1 MYYVVPHHGY
11 GRTNMQKK
19 IAWLSSLRG
28 IGCLFVLA
36 AHLGASSTN
45 YGMYFSGCGK
55 IGVWLFMI
63 FSGFWFFYPLCQK
76 KQSLNGQNLMSYYVR
91 KIIRIMIPYLAVLLI
106 SMGLGF
112 IPDGKE
118 LLRHLLLVDGYG
130 HFWYMPVI
138 MKFFLIAPLFWLL
151 QQIIKDRKWL
161 FAVIAGIGIVLS
173 VAFPFTTYTE
183 NSVQLR
189 WYVPVFLMGMLLAMI
204 WDFWSSRKQNSLGA
218 DAFVLVLAV
227 IMISLTPWF
236 RQKLWGIAP
245 SAYLQNKYL
254 LMGGLWC
261 LIILGIVKGRIWIKW
276 LDKSRILQWIGE
288 ISFPLYL
295 IHYPILMRLN
305 ATETGWA
312 KKVIIVLITSV
323 SLAAILHLG
332 VEKPC
337 IAWSKKLLE
346 HKQAD
351 SHI

>member
-1 MYYVVPHHGY
+1 
-11 GRTNMQKK
+11 MQKN

-45 YGMYFSGCGK
+45 YGMYFNGCGK

-63 FSGFWFFYPLCQK
+63 FSGFWFLYPLCQR
-76 KQSLNGQNLMSYYVR
+76 QQALNGRNLMGYYGK

-118 LLRHLLLVDGYG
+118 LLRHLLLIDGFG

-151 QQIIKDRKWL
+151 QQMIRNKKWL
-161 FAVIAGIGIVLS
+161 FAIIVGIGIALS
-173 VAFPFTTYTE
+173 IVFPFTAYTE
-183 NSVQLR
+183 NSTQLR
-189 WYVPVFLMGMLLAMI
+189 WYVPVFLMGMLLAI
-204 WDFWSSRKQNSLGA
+204 SWEAWNNWKENSVGA
-218 DAFVLVLAV
+218 DAIVLALVV
-227 IMISLTPWF
+227 ILFSLTPWF
-236 RQKLWGIAP
+236 RQKLWGIEP

-261 LIILGIVKGRIWIKW
+261 LIILGIVKGKIWKTW
-276 LDKSRILQWIGE
+276 LNKSRILQWIGE

-295 IHYPILMRLN
+295 IHFPILMRLN
-305 ATETGWA
+305 ATEIGWA
-312 KKVIIVLITSV
+312 KKVIIVLVTSIL
-323 SLAAILHLG
+323 LASILHWG

-337 IAWSKKLLE
+337 ITLSKKLTE
-346 HKQAD
+346 YKK
-351 SHI
+351 SEK

>member
-1 MYYVVPHHGY
+1 
-11 GRTNMQKK
+11 MQKN

-45 YGMYFSGCGK
+45 YGMYFNGCGK

-63 FSGFWFFYPLCQK
+63 FSGFWFLYPLCQR
-76 KQSLNGQNLMSYYVR
+76 QQALNGRNLMGYYGK

-118 LLRHLLLVDGYG
+118 LLRHLLLIDGFG

-151 QQIIKDRKWL
+151 QQMIRNKKWL
-161 FAVIAGIGIVLS
+161 FALIAGIGIALS
-173 VAFPFTTYTE
+173 VVFPFITYTE
-183 NSVQLR
+183 NSMQLQ
-189 WYVPVFLMGMLLAMI
+189 WYVPVFLMGMLLAI
-204 WDFWSSRKQNSLGA
+204 FWDFWNNWKENSVGA
-218 DAFVLVLAV
+218 DVIVLALVV
-227 IMISLTPWF
+227 ILFSLTPWF
-236 RQKLWGIAP
+236 RQKLWGIEP

-261 LIILGIVKGRIWIKW
+261 LIILGIVKGKIWKEW
-276 LDKSRILQWIGE
+276 LNKSCILQWIGE

-305 ATETGWA
+305 ATEMGWTR
-312 KKVIIVLITSV
+312 KVIIVLVTSIP
-323 SLAAILHLG
+323 LAAILHWG

-337 IAWSKKLLE
+337 ITLSRKLTEYKKTE
-346 HKQAD
+346 EEEK
-351 SHI
+351 

>member
-1 MYYVVPHHGY
+1 
-11 GRTNMQKK
+11 MQKN

-45 YGMYFSGCGK
+45 YGMYFNGCGK

-63 FSGFWFFYPLCQK
+63 FSGFWFLYPLCQR
-76 KQSLNGQNLMSYYVR
+76 QQALNGRNLMGYYGK
-91 KIIRIMIPYLAVLLI
+91 KIIRIIIPYLAVLLI

-118 LLRHLLLVDGYG
+118 LLRHLLLIDGFG

-151 QQIIKDRKWL
+151 QQMIRNKKWL
-161 FAVIAGIGIVLS
+161 FAIIAGIGIALS
-173 VAFPFTTYTE
+173 VVFPFTTYTE
-183 NSVQLR
+183 NSMQLR
-189 WYVPVFLMGMLLAMI
+189 WYVPVFLMGMLLAII
-204 WDFWSSRKQNSLGA
+204 WEAWNNWKENSVGA
-218 DAFVLVLAV
+218 DVIVLALAV
-227 IMISLTPWF
+227 ILFSLTPWF
-236 RQKLWGIAP
+236 RQKLWGIEP

-261 LIILGIVKGRIWIKW
+261 LIILGIVKGKIWKVW
-276 LDKSRILQWIGE
+276 LNKSRVLQWIGE

-295 IHYPILMRLN
+295 IHFPILMRLN
-305 ATETGWA
+305 ATEIGWA
-312 KKVIIVLITSV
+312 KKVIIVLVTSIL
-323 SLAAILHLG
+323 LASILHWG

-337 IAWSKKLLE
+337 ITLSRKLTEYKKTE
-346 HKQAD
+346 KEEN
-351 SHI
+351 

>member
-1 MYYVVPHHGY
+1 
-11 GRTNMQKK
+11 MQKN

-45 YGMYFSGCGK
+45 YGMYFNGCGK

-63 FSGFWFFYPLCQK
+63 FSGFWFLYPLCQR
-76 KQSLNGQNLMSYYVR
+76 QQDLNGQNLMGYYGK

-118 LLRHLLLVDGYG
+118 LLRHLLLIDGFG

-151 QQIIKDRKWL
+151 QQMIKDKKWL
-161 FAVIAGIGIVLS
+161 FAVIAGIGIVLA
-173 VAFPFTTYTE
+173 VVFPFTTYTE
-183 NSVQLR
+183 NSTQLR
-189 WYVPVFLMGMLLAMI
+189 WYVPVFLMGMLLAII
-204 WDFWSSRKQNSLGA
+204 WEAWNNWKENSIGA
-218 DAFVLVLAV
+218 DVIVLVLV
-227 IMISLTPWF
+227 LILFSFTPWL
-236 RQKLWGIAP
+236 RQKLWGIDP

-261 LIILGIVKGRIWIKW
+261 FIILGIVKGKIWKAW
-276 LDKSRILQWIGE
+276 LNKSRVLQWIGE

-295 IHYPILMRLN
+295 IHFPILMRLN
-305 ATETGWA
+305 ATEIGWA
-312 KKVIIVLITSV
+312 KKVIIVLVTSIL
-323 SLAAILHLG
+323 LAAILHWG

-337 IAWSKKLLE
+337 ITLSRKLTE
-346 HKQAD
+346 HKKTEKEEK
-351 SHI
+351 

>member
-1 MYYVVPHHGY
+1 MYYVVPHYGY

-63 FSGFWFFYPLCQK
+63 FSGFWFLYPLCQK
-76 KQSLNGQNLMSYYVR
+76 QQPLNGPNLMSYYAK
-91 KIIRIMIPYLAVLLI
+91 KIFRIMIPYLAVLLI

-138 MKFFLIAPLFWLL
+138 MKFFLMAPLFWLL
-151 QQIIKDRKWL
+151 QQRIMDKKWL
-161 FAVIAGIGIVLS
+161 FMLIAAIGIVLS
-173 VAFPFTTYTE
+173 VAFPFTAYTE
-183 NSVQLR
+183 NSIQLR
-189 WYVPVFLMGMLLAMI
+189 WYIPVFLMGMLLAVI
-204 WDFWSSRKQNSLGA
+204 WDFWNSWKQNSIGA
-218 DAFVLVLAV
+218 DAFVLVLVV

-236 RQKLWGIAP
+236 RQRLWGIAP

-261 LIILGIVKGRIWIKW
+261 LIILGIVKGKIWIEW
-276 LDKSRILQWIGE
+276 LNKSCILQWMGE

-305 ATETGWA
+305 ATEAGWV
-312 KKVIIVLITSV
+312 KKVIIVLVASIL
-323 SLAAILHLG
+323 LAAILHSG

-337 IAWSKKLLE
+337 IAWSKKLTE
-346 HKQAD
+346 HKQTD

>member
-1 MYYVVPHHGY
+1 
-11 GRTNMQKK
+11 MQKN

-45 YGMYFSGCGK
+45 YGMYFNGCGK

-63 FSGFWFFYPLCQK
+63 FSGFWFLYPLCQR
-76 KQSLNGQNLMSYYVR
+76 QQALNGRNLMGYYGK

-118 LLRHLLLVDGYG
+118 LLRHLLLIDGFG

-151 QQIIKDRKWL
+151 QQMIRNKKWL
-161 FAVIAGIGIVLS
+161 FAIIVGIGIALS
-173 VAFPFTTYTE
+173 IVFPFTAYTE
-183 NSVQLR
+183 NSTQLR
-189 WYVPVFLMGMLLAMI
+189 WYVPVFLMGMLLAI
-204 WDFWSSRKQNSLGA
+204 SWEAWNNWKENSVGA
-218 DAFVLVLAV
+218 DAIVLALVV
-227 IMISLTPWF
+227 ILFSLTPWF
-236 RQKLWGIAP
+236 RQKLWGIEP

-261 LIILGIVKGRIWIKW
+261 LIILGIVKGKIWKAW
-276 LDKSRILQWIGE
+276 LNKSRILQWIGE

-295 IHYPILMRLN
+295 IHFPILMRLN
-305 ATETGWA
+305 ATEIGWA
-312 KKVIIVLITSV
+312 KKVIIVLVTSIL
-323 SLAAILHLG
+323 LASILHWG

-337 IAWSKKLLE
+337 ITLSKKLTE
-346 HKQAD
+346 YKK
-351 SHI
+351 SEK

>member
-1 MYYVVPHHGY
+1 
-11 GRTNMQKK
+11 MQKN

-45 YGMYFSGCGK
+45 YGMYFNGCGK

-63 FSGFWFFYPLCQK
+63 FSGFWFLYPLCQR
-76 KQSLNGQNLMSYYVR
+76 QQALNGRNLMGYYGK

-118 LLRHLLLVDGYG
+118 LLRHLLLIDGFG

-151 QQIIKDRKWL
+151 QQMIRNKKWL
-161 FAVIAGIGIVLS
+161 FAIIAGIGIALS
-173 VAFPFTTYTE
+173 IVFPFTAYTE
-183 NSVQLR
+183 NSTQLR
-189 WYVPVFLMGMLLAMI
+189 WYVPVFLMGMLLAI
-204 WDFWSSRKQNSLGA
+204 SWEAWNNWKENSVGA
-218 DAFVLVLAV
+218 DAIVLALVV
-227 IMISLTPWF
+227 ILFSLTPWF
-236 RQKLWGIAP
+236 RQKLWGIEP

-261 LIILGIVKGRIWIKW
+261 LIILGIVKGKIWKAW
-276 LDKSRILQWIGE
+276 LNKSRILQWIGE

-295 IHYPILMRLN
+295 IHFPILMRLN
-305 ATETGWA
+305 ATEIGWA
-312 KKVIIVLITSV
+312 KKVIIVLVTSIL
-323 SLAAILHLG
+323 LASILHWG

-337 IAWSKKLLE
+337 ITLSKKLTE
-346 HKQAD
+346 YKK
-351 SHI
+351 SEK

>member
-1 MYYVVPHHGY
+1 
-11 GRTNMQKK
+11 MQKN

-45 YGMYFSGCGK
+45 YGMYFNGCGK

-63 FSGFWFFYPLCQK
+63 FSGFWFLYPLCQR
-76 KQSLNGQNLMSYYVR
+76 QQALNGRNLMGYYGK

-112 IPDGKE
+112 FPDGKE
-118 LLRHLLLVDGYG
+118 LLRHLLLVDGFG

-151 QQIIKDRKWL
+151 QQMIRNKKWL
-161 FAVIAGIGIVLS
+161 FAIIAGIGIALS
-173 VAFPFTTYTE
+173 VVFPFTTYTE
-183 NSVQLR
+183 NSTQLR
-189 WYVPVFLMGMLLAMI
+189 WYVPVFLMGMLLAII
-204 WDFWSSRKQNSLGA
+204 WDFWNNWKENSVGA
-218 DAFVLVLAV
+218 DVIVLVLAV
-227 IMISLTPWF
+227 ILFSFTPWF
-236 RQKLWGIAP
+236 QQKLWGIEP

-261 LIILGIVKGRIWIKW
+261 LIILGIVKGKIWKAW
-276 LDKSRILQWIGE
+276 LNKSRILQWIGE

-295 IHYPILMRLN
+295 IHFPILMRLN
-305 ATETGWA
+305 TTEMGWT
-312 KKVIIVLITSV
+312 KKVIIVLVTSIL
-323 SLAAILHLG
+323 LAAILHWG

-337 IAWSKKLLE
+337 ITLSKKLTE
-346 HKQAD
+346 YKK
-351 SHI
+351 SEK

>member
-1 MYYVVPHHGY
+1 
-11 GRTNMQKK
+11 MQKN

-45 YGMYFSGCGK
+45 YGMYFNGCGK

-63 FSGFWFFYPLCQK
+63 FSGFWFLYPLCQR
-76 KQSLNGQNLMSYYVR
+76 QQALNGRNLMGYYGK

-118 LLRHLLLVDGYG
+118 LLRHLLLIDGFG

-151 QQIIKDRKWL
+151 QQMIRNKKWL
-161 FAVIAGIGIVLS
+161 FAIIAGIGIALS
-173 VAFPFTTYTE
+173 VVFPFITYTE
-183 NSVQLR
+183 NSMQLQ
-189 WYVPVFLMGMLLAMI
+189 WYVPVFLMGMLLAI
-204 WDFWSSRKQNSLGA
+204 FWDFWNNWKENSVGA
-218 DAFVLVLAV
+218 DVIVLALVV
-227 IMISLTPWF
+227 ILFSLTPWF
-236 RQKLWGIAP
+236 RQKLWGIEP

-261 LIILGIVKGRIWIKW
+261 LIILGIVKGKIWKEW
-276 LDKSRILQWIGE
+276 LNKSCILQWIGE

-305 ATETGWA
+305 ATEMGWTR
-312 KKVIIVLITSV
+312 KVIIVLVTSIP
-323 SLAAILHLG
+323 LAAILHWG

-337 IAWSKKLLE
+337 ITLSRKLTE
-346 HKQAD
+346 HKKTEK
-351 SHI
+351 

>member
-1 MYYVVPHHGY
+1 
-11 GRTNMQKK
+11 MQKN

-45 YGMYFSGCGK
+45 YGMYFNGCGK

-63 FSGFWFFYPLCQK
+63 FSGFWFLYPRCQR
-76 KQSLNGQNLMSYYVR
+76 QQALNGRNLMGYYGK

-118 LLRHLLLVDGYG
+118 LLRHLLLIDGFG

-151 QQIIKDRKWL
+151 QQMIKDKKWL
-161 FAVIAGIGIVLS
+161 FAVIAGIGIVLA
-173 VAFPFTTYTE
+173 VVFPFTTYTE
-183 NSVQLR
+183 NSMQLR
-189 WYVPVFLMGMLLAMI
+189 WYVPVFLMGMLLAII
-204 WDFWSSRKQNSLGA
+204 WESWSNWKENSIGA
-218 DAFVLVLAV
+218 DVIVLVLAV
-227 IMISLTPWF
+227 ILFSFTPWF
-236 RQKLWGIAP
+236 RQKLWGIEP

-261 LIILGIVKGRIWIKW
+261 LIILGIVKGKIWKVW
-276 LDKSRILQWIGE
+276 LNKSHVLQWIGE

-295 IHYPILMRLN
+295 IHFPILMRLN
-305 ATETGWA
+305 ATEIGWA
-312 KKVIIVLITSV
+312 KKVIIVLVTSIL
-323 SLAAILHLG
+323 LASILHWG

-337 IAWSKKLLE
+337 ITLSRKLTEYKKTE
-346 HKQAD
+346 KEEN
-351 SHI
+351 

>member
-1 MYYVVPHHGY
+1 
-11 GRTNMQKK
+11 MQKN

-45 YGMYFSGCGK
+45 YGMYFNGCGK

-63 FSGFWFFYPLCQK
+63 FSGFWFLYPLCQRQQALK
-76 KQSLNGQNLMSYYVR
+76 GRNLMGYYGK

-118 LLRHLLLVDGYG
+118 LLRHLLLVDGFG

-151 QQIIKDRKWL
+151 QQMIRNKKWL
-161 FAVIAGIGIVLS
+161 FAIIAGIGIALS
-173 VAFPFTTYTE
+173 VVFPFTTYTE
-183 NSVQLR
+183 NSTQLR
-189 WYVPVFLMGMLLAMI
+189 WYVPVFLMGMLLAII
-204 WDFWSSRKQNSLGA
+204 WDFWNNWKENSIGA
-218 DAFVLVLAV
+218 DVIVLALVV
-227 IMISLTPWF
+227 ILFSLTPWF
-236 RQKLWGIAP
+236 RQKLWGIEP

-261 LIILGIVKGRIWIKW
+261 LIILGIVKGKIWKAW
-276 LDKSRILQWIGE
+276 LNKSRVLQWIGE

-295 IHYPILMRLN
+295 IHFPILMRLN
-305 ATETGWA
+305 TTEMGWT
-312 KKVIIVLITSV
+312 KKVIIVLVTSIL
-323 SLAAILHLG
+323 LAAILHWG

-337 IAWSKKLLE
+337 ITLSKKLTE
-346 HKQAD
+346 YKK
-351 SHI
+351 SEK

>member
-1 MYYVVPHHGY
+1 
-11 GRTNMQKK
+11 MQKK
-19 IAWLSSLRG
+19 TTWLSSLRG

-45 YGMYFSGCGK
+45 YGMYFNGCGK

-63 FSGFWFFYPLCQK
+63 FSGFWFLYPLCQRQQVLK
-76 KQSLNGQNLMSYYVR
+76 GRNLMGYYGK

-118 LLRHLLLVDGYG
+118 LLRHLLLVDGFG

-151 QQIIKDRKWL
+151 QQMIRNKKWL
-161 FAVIAGIGIVLS
+161 FAIIAGIGIALS
-173 VAFPFTTYTE
+173 VVFPFTTYTE
-183 NSVQLR
+183 NSTQLR
-189 WYVPVFLMGMLLAMI
+189 WYVPVFLMGMLLAII
-204 WDFWSSRKQNSLGA
+204 WDFWNNWKENSVGA
-218 DAFVLVLAV
+218 DVIVLALVV
-227 IMISLTPWF
+227 ILFSLTPWF
-236 RQKLWGIAP
+236 RQKLWGIEP

-261 LIILGIVKGRIWIKW
+261 LIILGIVKGKIWKAW
-276 LDKSRILQWIGE
+276 LNKSRILQWIGE

-295 IHYPILMRLN
+295 IHFPILMRLN
-305 ATETGWA
+305 TTEMGWT
-312 KKVIIVLITSV
+312 KKVIIVLVTSIL
-323 SLAAILHLG
+323 LAAILHWG

-337 IAWSKKLLE
+337 ITLSKKLTE
-346 HKQAD
+346 YKK
-351 SHI
+351 SEK

>member
-1 MYYVVPHHGY
+1 
-11 GRTNMQKK
+11 MQKK

-28 IGCLFVLA
+28 IGCLCVLA

-55 IGVWLFMI
+55 IGVWLFII
-63 FSGFWFFYPLCQK
+63 FSGFWFLYPLCQK
-76 KQSLNGQNLMSYYVR
+76 KSPLNVQNLMSYYVR

-112 IPDGKE
+112 ISDGKE

-161 FAVIAGIGIVLS
+161 FAVIAGIGIVLA

-183 NSVQLR
+183 NSVQLC
-189 WYVPVFLMGMLLAMI
+189 WYVPVFLMGMLLAII
-204 WDFWSSRKQNSLGA
+204 WEFWSSRKQNRLEA
-218 DAFVLVLAV
+218 DALVLVLVV

-254 LMGGLWC
+254 LIGGLWC

-312 KKVIIVLITSV
+312 KRVIMVLVASV
-323 SLAAILHLG
+323 SLAVILHSG

-337 IAWSKKLLE
+337 IAWSKKLIE
-346 HKQAD
+346 HK
-351 SHI
+351 

>member
-1 MYYVVPHHGY
+1 
-11 GRTNMQKK
+11 MQKN

-45 YGMYFSGCGK
+45 YGMYFNGCGK

-63 FSGFWFFYPLCQK
+63 FSGFWFLYPLCQR
-76 KQSLNGQNLMSYYVR
+76 QQALNGRNLMGYYGK

-118 LLRHLLLVDGYG
+118 LLRHLLLIDGFG

-151 QQIIKDRKWL
+151 QQMIRNKKWL
-161 FAVIAGIGIVLS
+161 FAIIVGIGIALS
-173 VAFPFTTYTE
+173 VVFPFTAYTE
-183 NSVQLR
+183 NSTQLR
-189 WYVPVFLMGMLLAMI
+189 WYVPVFLMGMLLAI
-204 WDFWSSRKQNSLGA
+204 SWEAWNNWKENSVGA
-218 DAFVLVLAV
+218 DAIVLALAV
-227 IMISLTPWF
+227 ILFSLTPWF
-236 RQKLWGIAP
+236 RQKLWGIEP

-261 LIILGIVKGRIWIKW
+261 LIILGIVKGKIWKTW
-276 LDKSRILQWIGE
+276 LNKSRILQWIGE

-295 IHYPILMRLN
+295 IHFPILMRLN
-305 ATETGWA
+305 ATEIGWA
-312 KKVIIVLITSV
+312 KKVIIVLVTSIL
-323 SLAAILHLG
+323 LASILHWG

-337 IAWSKKLLE
+337 ITLSKKLTE
-346 HKQAD
+346 YKK
-351 SHI
+351 SEK

>member
-1 MYYVVPHHGY
+1 
-11 GRTNMQKK
+11 MQKN

-45 YGMYFSGCGK
+45 YGMYFNGCGK

-63 FSGFWFFYPLCQK
+63 FSGFWFLYPLCQR
-76 KQSLNGQNLMSYYVR
+76 QQALNGRNLMGYYGK
-91 KIIRIMIPYLAVLLI
+91 KIIRIMMPYLAVLLI

-118 LLRHLLLVDGYG
+118 LLWHLLLIDGFG

-138 MKFFLIAPLFWLL
+138 MKFLLIAPLFWLL
-151 QQIIKDRKWL
+151 QQMIKNKKWL
-161 FAVIAGIGIVLS
+161 FAVIAGIGIVLA
-173 VAFPFTTYTE
+173 VVFPFTTYTE
-183 NSVQLR
+183 NSTQLR
-189 WYVPVFLMGMLLAMI
+189 WYVPVFLMGMLLAII
-204 WDFWSSRKQNSLGA
+204 WEAWNNWKENSIGA
-218 DAFVLVLAV
+218 DVIVLVLVV
-227 IMISLTPWF
+227 ILFSLTPWF
-236 RQKLWGIAP
+236 RQKLWGIEP

-261 LIILGIVKGRIWIKW
+261 LIILGIVKGKIWKAW
-276 LDKSRILQWIGE
+276 LNKSRVLQWIGE

-305 ATETGWA
+305 ATEMGWT
-312 KKVIIVLITSV
+312 KKVIIVLVTSIP
-323 SLAAILHLG
+323 LAAILHWG

-337 IAWSKKLLE
+337 ITFSKKLTE
-346 HKQAD
+346 HKK
-351 SHI
+351 IEK

>member
-1 MYYVVPHHGY
+1 MYYVVTHHGY
-11 GRTNMQKK
+11 RRTNMQKK
-19 IAWLSSLRG
+19 TAWLSSLRG

-63 FSGFWFFYPLCQK
+63 FSGFWFLYPLCQK
-76 KQSLNGQNLMSYYVR
+76 KQPLNGQNLMRYYVR

-112 IPDGKE
+112 IPDRKE
-118 LLRHLLLVDGYG
+118 LLRHILLVDGYG

-183 NSVQLR
+183 NSMQLR
-189 WYVPVFLMGMLLAMI
+189 WYVPVLLMGMLLAII
-204 WDFWSSRKQNSLGA
+204 WEFWSGWKQNSLGA
-218 DAFVLVLAV
+218 DVLVLVLVV
-227 IMISLTPWF
+227 IMFSFTPWF
-236 RQKLWGIAP
+236 RQNLWGIAP

-261 LIILGIVKGRIWIKW
+261 LIILGIVKGKIWIEW
-276 LDKSRILQWIGE
+276 LNKSRILQWIGE

-312 KKVIIVLITSV
+312 KKVIIVLLTSTL
-323 SLAAILHLG
+323 LAVILHLG

-337 IAWSKKLLE
+337 IAWSKKLTE

-351 SHI
+351 SRI